1 MASPLRQERVSQERM
16 GREKAGLALQML
28 LSGLMD
34 PFGLETG
41 FGGSRTRG

>member
-16 GREKAGLALQML
+16 GRGKAGLALQML

-41 FGGSRTRG
+41 FWRGQTRG